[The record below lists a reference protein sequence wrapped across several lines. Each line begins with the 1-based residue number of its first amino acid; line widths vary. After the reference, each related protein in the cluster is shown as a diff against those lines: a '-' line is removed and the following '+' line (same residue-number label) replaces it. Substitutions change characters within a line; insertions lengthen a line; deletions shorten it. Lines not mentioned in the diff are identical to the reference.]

1 MCRIE
6 PLLESVEREV
16 VRRESV
22 HARARRKL
30 TQARVVARRQQLRV
44 AGDDIQLPATVERE
58 PSLRALGV
66 GQGFAIGSF
75 VVGIAIY
82 LLLWF
87 FIARKASNVAKW
99 ILVVLLALSMLSV
112 LYTLAMSFA
121 LTVTTL
127 LGLAMYALEIA
138 AVVFLFR
145 DDAVAWLTHREPAAD
160 PATFD

>member
-1 MCRIE
+1 MRPSSIIMF
-6 PLLESVEREV
+6 ERLFLASLV
-16 VRRESV
+16 VSAV
-22 HARARRKL
+22 NFFVGYDAMLAS
-30 TQARVVARRQQLRV
+30 
-44 AGDDIQLPATVERE
+44 VERE

-66 GQGFAIGSF
+66 GQGFAVGSF

-99 ILVVLLALSMLSV
+99 IFVVLLALSVLSV
-112 LYTLAMSFA
+112 LYTLAASFA

-127 LGLAMYALEIA
+127 LGLAIYALEISA
-138 AVVFLFR
+138 AVFLFR
-145 DDAVAWLTHREPAAD
+145 DDAVAWLTHKEPTAD